1 MQNKIQDKVIEV
13 LQISPI
19 VPVVVIEDLKD
30 AVPLAQS
37 LIEGGIPI
45 IEVTLRSNC
54 ALEAI
59 ELIAKNVPKMHV
71 GAGTILNLN
80 QLEQAQNRGAEFLI
94 SPGLTPS
101 LLEYAKKKDMPLIPG
116 VSSSSEVMQA
126 LELGYNALKFF
137 PAEYCGGAKLLNAFN
152 GPFKG
157 VKFCPT
163 GGISVDNMHAYLK
176 LENVLC
182 VGGSWLTPRNLV
194 QNKEWDK
201 IIELCKQALA
211 NIKT

>member
-1 MQNKIQDKVIEV
+1 MQDKIIEV

-19 VPVVVIEDLKD
+19 VPVVVIENIKD

-37 LIEGGIPI
+37 LIEGGIQI
-45 IEVTLRSNC
+45 IEVTLRSSC

-59 ELIAKNVPKMHV
+59 ELIAKNVPKMCV
-71 GAGTILNLN
+71 GVGTILNPT

-94 SPGLTPS
+94 SPGLTIK

-116 VSSSSEVMQA
+116 VSSSSEVMQT

-137 PAEYCGGAKLLNAFN
+137 PAEYCGGVKLLNAFN

-163 GGISVDNMHAYLK
+163 GGISADNMHSYLN

-182 VGGSWLTPRNLV
+182 VGGSWLTPKNLI

-201 IIELCKQALA
+201 ITEICKRSLALR
-211 NIKT
+211 

>member
-1 MQNKIQDKVIEV
+1 MQDKIIEV

-19 VPVVVIEDLKD
+19 IPVVVIEDIKD

-37 LIEGGIPI
+37 LVEGGIQI
-45 IEVTLRSNC
+45 IEVTLRSSC

-59 ELIAKNVPKMHV
+59 ELIAKNVPKMRV
-71 GAGTILNLN
+71 GAGTILNPT

-94 SPGLTPS
+94 SPGLTIK
-101 LLEYAKKKDMPLIPG
+101 LLEHAKKKDMPLIPG

-137 PAEYCGGAKLLNAFN
+137 PAEYCGGVKLLNAFN

-163 GGISVDNMHAYLK
+163 GGISIDNMHSYLN

-182 VGGSWLTPRNLV
+182 VGGSWLTPKNLI

-201 IIELCKQALA
+201 ITEICKRSLALR
-211 NIKT
+211 

>member
-1 MQNKIQDKVIEV
+1 MQDKTIEI

-19 VPVVVIEDLKD
+19 VPVVVIENIKD

-45 IEVTLRSNC
+45 IEVTLRSSC

-59 ELIAKNVPKMHV
+59 ELIAKNVPKMRV
-71 GAGTILNLN
+71 GAGTILNLT
-80 QLEQAQNRGAEFLI
+80 QLEQAQNKGAEFLI
-94 SPGLTPS
+94 SPGLTIK
-101 LLEYAKKKDMPLIPG
+101 LLEHAKKKDMPLIPG

-137 PAEYCGGAKLLNAFN
+137 PAEYCGGVKLLNAFN

-163 GGISVDNMHAYLK
+163 GGVSVDNMRSYLA
-176 LENVLC
+176 LENVVC
-182 VGGSWLTPRNLV
+182 VGGSWLTPKDLV

-201 IIELCKQALA
+201 ITEICKRALA
-211 NIKT
+211 LR

>member
-1 MQNKIQDKVIEV
+1 MQDKIIEV

-19 VPVVVIEDLKD
+19 VPVVVIEDLNG

-45 IEVTLRSNC
+45 IEVTLRSSC

-59 ELIAKNVPKMHV
+59 ELIAKNVPKMRV
-71 GAGTILNLN
+71 GAGTILNLT

-94 SPGLTPS
+94 SPGLTIK
-101 LLEYAKKKDMPLIPG
+101 LLEHAKKKDMPLIPG

-137 PAEYCGGAKLLNAFN
+137 PAEYCGGVKLLNAFN

-163 GGISVDNMHAYLK
+163 GGISADNMRSYLN

-182 VGGSWLTPRNLV
+182 VGGSWLTPKNLI

-201 IIELCKQALA
+201 ITEICKRALVLR
-211 NIKT
+211 

>member
-1 MQNKIQDKVIEV
+1 MQDKIIEV

-19 VPVVVIEDLKD
+19 VPVVVIENIKD

-37 LIEGGIPI
+37 LIDGGIPI
-45 IEVTLRSNC
+45 IEVTLRSSC

-59 ELIAKNVPKMHV
+59 ELIAKNVPKMRV
-71 GAGTILNLN
+71 GAGTILNPT

-94 SPGLTPS
+94 SPGLTIK
-101 LLEYAKKKDMPLIPG
+101 LLEHAKKKDMPLIPG

-126 LELGYNALKFF
+126 LELGYSALKFF
-137 PAEYCGGAKLLNAFN
+137 PAEYCGGVKLLNAFN

-163 GGISVDNMHAYLK
+163 GGISIDNMHSYLN

-182 VGGSWLTPRNLV
+182 VGGSWLTPKDLV

-201 IIELCKQALA
+201 ITEICKRALA
-211 NIKT
+211 

>member
-1 MQNKIQDKVIEV
+1 MQDKIIEV

-19 VPVVVIEDLKD
+19 VPVVVIEDIKD

-37 LIEGGIPI
+37 LIEGGIQI
-45 IEVTLRSNC
+45 IEVTLRSSC

-71 GAGTILNLN
+71 GAGTILNPT

-94 SPGLTPS
+94 SPGLTIK

-126 LELGYNALKFF
+126 LELGYSALKFF
-137 PAEYCGGAKLLNAFN
+137 PAEYCGGVKLLNAFN

-163 GGISVDNMHAYLK
+163 GGISADNMRSYLN

-182 VGGSWLTPRNLV
+182 VGGSWLTPKNLI

-201 IIELCKQALA
+201 ITEICKRSLALR
-211 NIKT
+211 

>member
-1 MQNKIQDKVIEV
+1 MQDKIIEI

-19 VPVVVIEDLKD
+19 VPVVVIENIKD

-45 IEVTLRSNC
+45 IEVTLRSSC

-59 ELIAKNVPKMHV
+59 ELITKNAPKMRV
-71 GAGTILNLN
+71 GAGTILNPA

-94 SPGLTPS
+94 SPGLTIK

-126 LELGYNALKFF
+126 LELGYSALKFF
-137 PAEYCGGAKLLNAFN
+137 PAEYCGGVKLLNAFN

-163 GGISVDNMHAYLK
+163 GGISADNMRSYLD

-182 VGGSWLTPRNLV
+182 VGGSWLTPKNLI

-201 IIELCKQALA
+201 ITEICKRALA
-211 NIKT
+211 LR

>member
-1 MQNKIQDKVIEV
+1 MQDKIIEV

-19 VPVVVIEDLKD
+19 VPVVVIEDIKD

-37 LIEGGIPI
+37 LVEGGVQI
-45 IEVTLRSNC
+45 IEVTLRSGC

-59 ELIAKNVPKMHV
+59 ELIAKNVPKMRV
-71 GAGTILNLN
+71 GAGTILNPT

-94 SPGLTPS
+94 SPGLTIK

-126 LELGYNALKFF
+126 LELGYSALKFF
-137 PAEYCGGAKLLNAFN
+137 PAEYCGGVKLLNAFN

-163 GGISVDNMHAYLK
+163 GGISADNMHSYLN

-182 VGGSWLTPRNLV
+182 VGGSWLTPKNLI

-201 IIELCKQALA
+201 ITEICKRSLALR
-211 NIKT
+211 

>member
-1 MQNKIQDKVIEV
+1 MQDKIIEV

-19 VPVVVIEDLKD
+19 IPVVVIENIKD
-30 AVPLAQS
+30 AVPLVQS
-37 LIEGGIPI
+37 LAEGGIHI
-45 IEVTLRSNC
+45 IEVTLRSSC

-71 GAGTILNLN
+71 GAGTILNPT

-94 SPGLTPS
+94 SPGLTIK
-101 LLEYAKKKDMPLIPG
+101 LLEHAKKKDMPLIPG

-126 LELGYNALKFF
+126 LELGYSALKFF
-137 PAEYCGGAKLLNAFN
+137 PAEYCGGVKLLNAFN

-163 GGISVDNMHAYLK
+163 GGISADNMHSYLN

-182 VGGSWLTPRNLV
+182 VGGSWLTPKNLI

-201 IIELCKQALA
+201 ITEICKRSLALR
-211 NIKT
+211 

>member
-1 MQNKIQDKVIEV
+1 MQDKIIEV

-19 VPVVVIEDLKD
+19 IPVVVIEDIKD

-37 LIEGGIPI
+37 LIEGGIHI
-45 IEVTLRSNC
+45 IEVTLRSSC

-71 GAGTILNLN
+71 GAGTILNPT

-94 SPGLTPS
+94 SPGLTIK
-101 LLEYAKKKDMPLIPG
+101 LLEHAKKKDMPLIPG

-126 LELGYNALKFF
+126 LELGYSALKFF
-137 PAEYCGGAKLLNAFN
+137 PAEYCGGVKLLNAFN

-163 GGISVDNMHAYLK
+163 GGISADNMHSYLN

-182 VGGSWLTPRNLV
+182 VGGSWLTPKNLI

-201 IIELCKQALA
+201 ITEICKRSLALR
-211 NIKT
+211 

>member
-1 MQNKIQDKVIEV
+1 MQDKIIEI

-19 VPVVVIEDLKD
+19 IPVVVIEDIKD

-37 LIEGGIPI
+37 LVEGGIQI
-45 IEVTLRSNC
+45 IEVTLRSSC

-59 ELIAKNVPKMHV
+59 ELIAKNVPKMRV
-71 GAGTILNLN
+71 GVGTILNPT

-94 SPGLTPS
+94 SPGLTIK
-101 LLEYAKKKDMPLIPG
+101 LLEHAKKKDMPLIPG

-137 PAEYCGGAKLLNAFN
+137 PAEYCGGVKLLNAFN

-163 GGISVDNMHAYLK
+163 GGISTDNMHSYLN

-182 VGGSWLTPRNLV
+182 VGGSWLTPKNLI

-201 IIELCKQALA
+201 ITEICKRSLA
-211 NIKT
+211 GI

>member
-1 MQNKIQDKVIEV
+1 MQDKIIEV

-19 VPVVVIEDLKD
+19 VPVVVVENIKD

-45 IEVTLRSNC
+45 IEVTLRSSC

-59 ELIAKNVPKMHV
+59 ELIAKNVPKMRV
-71 GAGTILNLN
+71 GAGTILNLT

-94 SPGLTPS
+94 SPGLTIK

-126 LELGYNALKFF
+126 LELGYSALKFF
-137 PAEYCGGAKLLNAFN
+137 PAEYCGGVKLLNAFN

-163 GGISVDNMHAYLK
+163 GGISADNMRSYLN

-182 VGGSWLTPRNLV
+182 VGGSWLTPKNLI

-201 IIELCKQALA
+201 ITEICKRSLA
-211 NIKT
+211 GI

>member
-1 MQNKIQDKVIEV
+1 MQDKIIEV
-13 LQISPI
+13 LRISPI
-19 VPVVVIEDLKD
+19 VPVVVIENIKD

-45 IEVTLRSNC
+45 IEVTLRSSC

-59 ELIAKNVPKMHV
+59 ELIAKNVPEMHV
-71 GAGTILNLN
+71 GAGTILNPT

-101 LLEYAKKKDMPLIPG
+101 LLEHAKKKNMPLIPG

-126 LELGYNALKFF
+126 LEWGYNALKFF
-137 PAEYCGGAKLLNAFN
+137 PAEYCGGVKLLNAFS

-163 GGISVDNMHAYLK
+163 GGISADNMRSYLN

-182 VGGSWLTPRNLV
+182 VGGSWLTPKDLI

-201 IIELCKQALA
+201 ITEICKRALA
-211 NIKT
+211 

>member
-1 MQNKIQDKVIEV
+1 MQDKTIEV

-19 VPVVVIEDLKD
+19 VPVVVVEDIKD

-45 IEVTLRSNC
+45 IEVTLRSSC

-59 ELIAKNVPKMHV
+59 ELIAKNVPKMRV
-71 GAGTILNLN
+71 GAGTILNLT

-94 SPGLTPS
+94 SPGLTIK
-101 LLEYAKKKDMPLIPG
+101 LLEHAKKKDMPLIPG

-137 PAEYCGGAKLLNAFN
+137 PAEYCGGVKLLNAFN

-163 GGISVDNMHAYLK
+163 GGISADNMRSYLN

-182 VGGSWLTPRNLV
+182 VGGSWLTPKNLI

-201 IIELCKQALA
+201 ITEICKRALVLR
-211 NIKT
+211 

>member
-1 MQNKIQDKVIEV
+1 MQDKIIEV

-19 VPVVVIEDLKD
+19 VPVVVIEDLND

-37 LIEGGIPI
+37 LIEGGIHI
-45 IEVTLRSNC
+45 IEVTLRSSC

-59 ELIAKNVPKMHV
+59 ELIAKNVPKMRV
-71 GAGTILNLN
+71 GAGTILNPT

-94 SPGLTPS
+94 SPGLTIK

-126 LELGYNALKFF
+126 LELGYSALKFF
-137 PAEYCGGAKLLNAFN
+137 PAEYCGGVKLLNAFN

-163 GGISVDNMHAYLK
+163 GGISADNMRSYLN

-182 VGGSWLTPRNLV
+182 VGGSWLTPKNLI

-201 IIELCKQALA
+201 ITEICKRSLALR
-211 NIKT
+211 

>member
-1 MQNKIQDKVIEV
+1 MQDKIIEV

-19 VPVVVIEDLKD
+19 VPVVVVESVWD

-45 IEVTLRSNC
+45 IEVTLRSSC

-59 ELIAKNVPKMHV
+59 ELIAKNVPKMRV
-71 GAGTILNLN
+71 GAGTILNPT

-94 SPGLTPS
+94 SPGLTIN

-126 LELGYNALKFF
+126 LELGYSALKFF
-137 PAEYCGGAKLLNAFN
+137 PAEYCGGVKLLNAFN

-163 GGISVDNMHAYLK
+163 GGISADNMRSYLN

-182 VGGSWLTPRNLV
+182 VGGSWLTPKNLI

-201 IIELCKQALA
+201 ITGICKRALVLG
-211 NIKT
+211 

>member
-1 MQNKIQDKVIEV
+1 MQDKTIEV

-19 VPVVVIEDLKD
+19 VPVVVIEDIKD

-45 IEVTLRSNC
+45 IEVTLRSSC

-59 ELIAKNVPKMHV
+59 ELIAKNVPKMRV
-71 GAGTILNLN
+71 GAGTILNLT

-94 SPGLTPS
+94 SPGLTIK
-101 LLEYAKKKDMPLIPG
+101 LLEHAKKKDMPLIPG

-126 LELGYNALKFF
+126 LEWGYNALKFF
-137 PAEYCGGAKLLNAFN
+137 PAEYCGGVKLLNAFN

-163 GGISVDNMHAYLK
+163 GGISADNMRSYLN

-182 VGGSWLTPRNLV
+182 VGGSWLTPKDLI

-201 IIELCKQALA
+201 ITEICKRALA
-211 NIKT
+211 

>member
-1 MQNKIQDKVIEV
+1 MQDKIIEV

-19 VPVVVIEDLKD
+19 IPVVVIENIKD

-45 IEVTLRSNC
+45 IEVTLRSSC

-59 ELIAKNVPKMHV
+59 ELIAKNVPKMRV
-71 GAGTILNLN
+71 GAGTILNLT

-101 LLEYAKKKDMPLIPG
+101 LLEHAKKKDMPLIPG

-126 LELGYNALKFF
+126 LELGYNTLKFF
-137 PAEYCGGAKLLNAFN
+137 PAEYCGGVKLLNAFN

-163 GGISVDNMHAYLK
+163 GGISADNMRSYLN

-182 VGGSWLTPRNLV
+182 VGGSWLTPKDLI

-201 IIELCKQALA
+201 ITEICKRALA
-211 NIKT
+211 

>member
-1 MQNKIQDKVIEV
+1 MQDKIIEV

-19 VPVVVIEDLKD
+19 VPVVVIENIKD

-37 LIEGGIPI
+37 LVEGGIHI
-45 IEVTLRSNC
+45 IEVTLRSSC

-59 ELIAKNVPKMHV
+59 ELIAKNVPKMRV
-71 GAGTILNLN
+71 GAGTILNPT

-94 SPGLTPS
+94 SPGLTIK

-137 PAEYCGGAKLLNAFN
+137 PAEYCGGVKLLNAFN

-163 GGISVDNMHAYLK
+163 GGISADNMHSYLN

-182 VGGSWLTPRNLV
+182 VGGSWLTPKNLI

-201 IIELCKQALA
+201 ITEICKRSLALR
-211 NIKT
+211 

>member
-1 MQNKIQDKVIEV
+1 MQDKIIEV

-19 VPVVVIEDLKD
+19 IPVVVIEDIKD

-37 LIEGGIPI
+37 LVEGGIHI
-45 IEVTLRSNC
+45 IEVTLRSSC
-54 ALEAI
+54 ALETI
-59 ELIAKNVPKMHV
+59 ELIAKNVPKMRV
-71 GAGTILNLN
+71 GAGTILNPT

-94 SPGLTPS
+94 SPGLTIK
-101 LLEYAKKKDMPLIPG
+101 LLEHAKKKDMPLIPG

-126 LELGYNALKFF
+126 LELGYSALKFF
-137 PAEYCGGAKLLNAFN
+137 PAEYCGGVKLLNAFN

-163 GGISVDNMHAYLK
+163 GGISADNMHSYLN

-182 VGGSWLTPRNLV
+182 VGGSWLTPKNLI

-201 IIELCKQALA
+201 ITEICKRSLALR
-211 NIKT
+211 

>member
-1 MQNKIQDKVIEV
+1 MQDKIIEV

-19 VPVVVIEDLKD
+19 IPVVVIENIKD

-37 LIEGGIPI
+37 LIEGGIQI
-45 IEVTLRSNC
+45 IEVTLRSSC

-59 ELIAKNVPKMHV
+59 ELIAKNVPKMRV
-71 GAGTILNLN
+71 GAGTILNPT

-94 SPGLTPS
+94 SPGLTIK
-101 LLEYAKKKDMPLIPG
+101 LLEHAKKKDMPLIPG

-126 LELGYNALKFF
+126 LELGYSALKFF
-137 PAEYCGGAKLLNAFN
+137 PAEYCGGVKLLNAFN

-163 GGISVDNMHAYLK
+163 GGISADNMRSYLN

-182 VGGSWLTPRNLV
+182 VGGSWLTPKNLI

-201 IIELCKQALA
+201 ITEICKRALA
-211 NIKT
+211 LR

>member
-1 MQNKIQDKVIEV
+1 MQDKIIEI

-19 VPVVVIEDLKD
+19 VPVVVIENIKD

-45 IEVTLRSNC
+45 IEVTLRSSC

-59 ELIAKNVPKMHV
+59 ELIAKNVPKMRV
-71 GAGTILNLN
+71 GAGTILNLI

-94 SPGLTPS
+94 SPGLTIK
-101 LLEYAKKKDMPLIPG
+101 LLEHAKKKDMPLIPG

-137 PAEYCGGAKLLNAFN
+137 PAEYCGGVKLLNAFN

-163 GGISVDNMHAYLK
+163 GGISVDNMRSYLA
-176 LENVLC
+176 LENVVC
-182 VGGSWLTPRNLV
+182 VGGSWLTPKDLV

-201 IIELCKQALA
+201 ITEICKRALA
-211 NIKT
+211 NI

>member
-1 MQNKIQDKVIEV
+1 MQDKIIEV

-19 VPVVVIEDLKD
+19 VPVVVIEDIKD

-37 LIEGGIPI
+37 LIEGGIHI
-45 IEVTLRSNC
+45 IEVTLRSSC

-59 ELIAKNVPKMHV
+59 ELIAKNVPKMRV
-71 GAGTILNLN
+71 GAGTILNPT

-94 SPGLTPS
+94 SPGLTIK

-126 LELGYNALKFF
+126 LELGYSALKFF
-137 PAEYCGGAKLLNAFN
+137 PAEYCGGVKLLNAFN

-157 VKFCPT
+157 MKFCPT
-163 GGISVDNMHAYLK
+163 GGISADNMRSYLN

-182 VGGSWLTPRNLV
+182 VGGSWLTPKNLI

-201 IIELCKQALA
+201 ITEICKRSLALR
-211 NIKT
+211 

>member
-1 MQNKIQDKVIEV
+1 MQDRIIEV

-19 VPVVVIEDLKD
+19 VPVVVVENIKD

-37 LIEGGIPI
+37 LVEGGIHI
-45 IEVTLRSNC
+45 IEVTLRSSC

-59 ELIAKNVPKMHV
+59 ELIAKNVPKMRV
-71 GAGTILNLN
+71 GVGTILNPT

-94 SPGLTPS
+94 SPGLTIK

-137 PAEYCGGAKLLNAFN
+137 PAEYCGGVKLLNAFN

-163 GGISVDNMHAYLK
+163 GGISADNMHSYLN

-182 VGGSWLTPRNLV
+182 VGGSWLTPKNLI

-201 IIELCKQALA
+201 ITEICKRSLALR
-211 NIKT
+211 

>member
-1 MQNKIQDKVIEV
+1 MQDKIIEV

-19 VPVVVIEDLKD
+19 VPVVVVEDIKD

-45 IEVTLRSNC
+45 IEVTLRSSC

-59 ELIAKNVPKMHV
+59 ELIAKNVPKMRV
-71 GAGTILNLN
+71 GAGTILNLT

-94 SPGLTPS
+94 SPGLTIK
-101 LLEYAKKKDMPLIPG
+101 LLEHAKKKDMPLIPG

-137 PAEYCGGAKLLNAFN
+137 PAEYCGGVKLLNAFN

-163 GGISVDNMHAYLK
+163 GGISADNMRSYLN

-182 VGGSWLTPRNLV
+182 VGGSWLTPKNLI

-201 IIELCKQALA
+201 ITEICKRALA
-211 NIKT
+211 LR

>member
-1 MQNKIQDKVIEV
+1 MQDKIIEV

-19 VPVVVIEDLKD
+19 VPVVVIENIKD

-45 IEVTLRSNC
+45 IEVTLRSSC

-59 ELIAKNVPKMHV
+59 ELIAKNVPKMRV
-71 GAGTILNLN
+71 GAGTILNPT

-94 SPGLTPS
+94 SPGLTIK
-101 LLEYAKKKDMPLIPG
+101 LLEHAKKKDMPLIPG

-126 LELGYNALKFF
+126 LELGYSALKFF
-137 PAEYCGGAKLLNAFN
+137 PAEYCGGVKLLNAFN

-163 GGISVDNMHAYLK
+163 GGISIDNMRSYLN

-182 VGGSWLTPRNLV
+182 VGGSWLTPKNLI

-201 IIELCKQALA
+201 ITEICKRSLALR
-211 NIKT
+211 

>member
-1 MQNKIQDKVIEV
+1 MQDKIIEV

-19 VPVVVIEDLKD
+19 VPVVVIEDIKD

-37 LIEGGIPI
+37 LVEGGIQI
-45 IEVTLRSNC
+45 IEVTLRSSC

-59 ELIAKNVPKMHV
+59 ELIAKNVPKMRV
-71 GAGTILNLN
+71 GAGTILNPT
-80 QLEQAQNRGAEFLI
+80 QLEQTQNRGAEFLI
-94 SPGLTPS
+94 SPGLTIK

-126 LELGYNALKFF
+126 LELGYSALKFF
-137 PAEYCGGAKLLNAFN
+137 PAEYCGGVKLLNAFN

-163 GGISVDNMHAYLK
+163 GGISADNMHSYLN

-182 VGGSWLTPRNLV
+182 VGGSWLTPKNLI

-201 IIELCKQALA
+201 ITEICKRSLALR
-211 NIKT
+211 

>member
-1 MQNKIQDKVIEV
+1 MQDKIIEI

-19 VPVVVIEDLKD
+19 VPVVVIEDIKD

-37 LIEGGIPI
+37 LIEGGIHI
-45 IEVTLRSNC
+45 IEVTLRSSC

-59 ELIAKNVPKMHV
+59 ELIAKNVPKMRV
-71 GAGTILNLN
+71 GAGTILNPT

-94 SPGLTPS
+94 SPGLTIK
-101 LLEYAKKKDMPLIPG
+101 LLEHAKKKDMPLIPG

-126 LELGYNALKFF
+126 LELGYSTLKFF
-137 PAEYCGGAKLLNAFN
+137 PAEYCGGVKLLNAFN

-163 GGISVDNMHAYLK
+163 GGISIDNMHSYLN

-182 VGGSWLTPRNLV
+182 VGGSWLTPKNLI

-201 IIELCKQALA
+201 ITEICKRSLALR
-211 NIKT
+211 

>member
-1 MQNKIQDKVIEV
+1 MQDKIIEI

-19 VPVVVIEDLKD
+19 VPVVVVEDIKD

-37 LIEGGIPI
+37 LVEGGIPI
-45 IEVTLRSNC
+45 IEVTLRSSC

-71 GAGTILNLN
+71 GAGTILNLT

-94 SPGLTPS
+94 SPGLTIK
-101 LLEYAKKKDMPLIPG
+101 LLEHAKKKNMPLIPG

-126 LELGYNALKFF
+126 LELGYHALKFF
-137 PAEYCGGAKLLNAFN
+137 PAEYCGGVKLLNAFN

-163 GGISVDNMHAYLK
+163 GGISADNMRSYLN
-176 LENVLC
+176 LENVVC
-182 VGGSWLTPRNLV
+182 VGGSWLTPKNLI

-201 IIELCKQALA
+201 ITEICKRALA
-211 NIKT
+211 

>member
-1 MQNKIQDKVIEV
+1 MQDRIIEV

-19 VPVVVIEDLKD
+19 VPVVVVENIKD

-37 LIEGGIPI
+37 LVEGGIHI
-45 IEVTLRSNC
+45 IEVTLRSSC

-59 ELIAKNVPKMHV
+59 ELIAKNVPKMRV
-71 GAGTILNLN
+71 GAGTILNPT

-94 SPGLTPS
+94 SPGLTIK

-137 PAEYCGGAKLLNAFN
+137 PAEYCGGVKLLNAFN

-163 GGISVDNMHAYLK
+163 GGISTDNMHSYLN

-182 VGGSWLTPRNLV
+182 VGGSWLTPKNLI

-201 IIELCKQALA
+201 ITEICKRSLA
-211 NIKT
+211 GI

>member
-1 MQNKIQDKVIEV
+1 MQDKIIEV

-19 VPVVVIEDLKD
+19 VPVVVIENIKD

-59 ELIAKNVPKMHV
+59 ELIAKNVPKMRV
-71 GAGTILNLN
+71 GAGTILNPA

-94 SPGLTPS
+94 SPGLTIK

-126 LELGYNALKFF
+126 LELGYSALKFF
-137 PAEYCGGAKLLNAFN
+137 PAEYCGGVKLLNAFN

-163 GGISVDNMHAYLK
+163 GGISADNMRSYLD

-182 VGGSWLTPRNLV
+182 VGGSWLTPKNLI

-201 IIELCKQALA
+201 ITGICKRALA
-211 NIKT
+211 LR

>member
-1 MQNKIQDKVIEV
+1 MQDKIIEI

-19 VPVVVIEDLKD
+19 IPVVVIENIKD
-30 AVPLAQS
+30 AVPLVQS
-37 LIEGGIPI
+37 LVEGGIHI
-45 IEVTLRSNC
+45 IEVTLRSSC

-71 GAGTILNLN
+71 GAGTILNPT

-94 SPGLTPS
+94 SPGLTIK
-101 LLEYAKKKDMPLIPG
+101 LLEYAKKKDMPLMPG

-137 PAEYCGGAKLLNAFN
+137 PAEYCGGVKLLNAFN

-163 GGISVDNMHAYLK
+163 GGISADNMHSYLN

-182 VGGSWLTPRNLV
+182 VGGSWLTPKNLI

-201 IIELCKQALA
+201 ITEICKRSLALR
-211 NIKT
+211 

>member
-1 MQNKIQDKVIEV
+1 MQDKTIEV

-19 VPVVVIEDLKD
+19 VPVVVIENIKD

-37 LIEGGIPI
+37 LVEGGIHI
-45 IEVTLRSNC
+45 IEVTLRSSC

-59 ELIAKNVPKMHV
+59 ELIAKNVPKMCV
-71 GAGTILNLN
+71 GAGTILNPT

-94 SPGLTPS
+94 SPGFTIK

-137 PAEYCGGAKLLNAFN
+137 PAEYCGGVKLLNAFN

-163 GGISVDNMHAYLK
+163 GGISIDNMHSYLS

-182 VGGSWLTPRNLV
+182 VGGSWLTPKNLI

-201 IIELCKQALA
+201 ITEICKRSLALR
-211 NIKT
+211 

>member
-1 MQNKIQDKVIEV
+1 MQDKIIEV

-19 VPVVVIEDLKD
+19 VPVVVIENIKD

-45 IEVTLRSNC
+45 IEVTLRSSC

-59 ELIAKNVPKMHV
+59 ELIAKNVPKMRV
-71 GAGTILNLN
+71 GAGTILNLT

-94 SPGLTPS
+94 SPGLTIK
-101 LLEYAKKKDMPLIPG
+101 LLEHAKKKDMPLIPG

-126 LELGYNALKFF
+126 LELGYSALKFF
-137 PAEYCGGAKLLNAFN
+137 PAEYCGGVKLLNAFN

-163 GGISVDNMHAYLK
+163 GGISADNMRSYLD

-182 VGGSWLTPRNLV
+182 VGGSWLTPKNLI

-201 IIELCKQALA
+201 ITEICKRALA
-211 NIKT
+211 LR

>member
-1 MQNKIQDKVIEV
+1 MQDKIIEI

-19 VPVVVIEDLKD
+19 VPVVVIENIKD

-37 LIEGGIPI
+37 LIEGGIHI
-45 IEVTLRSNC
+45 IEVTLRSSC

-59 ELIAKNVPKMHV
+59 ELIAKNVPKMRV
-71 GAGTILNLN
+71 GAGTILNPT

-94 SPGLTPS
+94 SPGLTIK

-126 LELGYNALKFF
+126 LELGYSALKFF
-137 PAEYCGGAKLLNAFN
+137 PAEYCGGVKLLNAFN

-163 GGISVDNMHAYLK
+163 GGISADNMYSYLN

-182 VGGSWLTPRNLV
+182 VGGSWLTPKNLI

-201 IIELCKQALA
+201 ITEICKRSLALR
-211 NIKT
+211 

>member
-1 MQNKIQDKVIEV
+1 MQDKIIEI

-19 VPVVVIEDLKD
+19 VPVVVIEDIKD

-37 LIEGGIPI
+37 LIEGGIQI
-45 IEVTLRSNC
+45 IEVTLRSSC

-71 GAGTILNLN
+71 GAGTILNPA

-94 SPGLTPS
+94 SPGLTIK

-126 LELGYNALKFF
+126 LELGYSALKFF
-137 PAEYCGGAKLLNAFN
+137 PAEYCGGVKLLNAFN

-163 GGISVDNMHAYLK
+163 GGISADNMHSYLN

-182 VGGSWLTPRNLV
+182 VGGSWLTPKNLI

-201 IIELCKQALA
+201 ITEICKRSLALR
-211 NIKT
+211 

>member
-1 MQNKIQDKVIEV
+1 MQDKIIEI

-19 VPVVVIEDLKD
+19 VPVVVVENIKD

-45 IEVTLRSNC
+45 IEVTLRSSC

-59 ELIAKNVPKMHV
+59 ELIAKNVPKMRV
-71 GAGTILNLN
+71 GAGTILNLT

-94 SPGLTPS
+94 SPGLTIK
-101 LLEYAKKKDMPLIPG
+101 LLEHAKKKDMPLIPG

-126 LELGYNALKFF
+126 LELGYSALKFF
-137 PAEYCGGAKLLNAFN
+137 PAEYCGGVKLLNAFN

-163 GGISVDNMHAYLK
+163 GGVSVDNMRSYLN

-182 VGGSWLTPRNLV
+182 VGGSWLTPKDLI

-201 IIELCKQALA
+201 ITEICKSTLALR
-211 NIKT
+211 

>member
-1 MQNKIQDKVIEV
+1 MQDKIIEV

-19 VPVVVIEDLKD
+19 VPVVVIENIKD

-37 LIEGGIPI
+37 LVEGGIHI
-45 IEVTLRSNC
+45 IEVTLRSSC

-59 ELIAKNVPKMHV
+59 ELIAKNVPKMRV
-71 GAGTILNLN
+71 GAGTILNPT

-94 SPGLTPS
+94 SPGLTIK

-116 VSSSSEVMQA
+116 VSSSSEVIQA

-137 PAEYCGGAKLLNAFN
+137 PAEYCGGVKLLNAFN

-163 GGISVDNMHAYLK
+163 GGISADNMRSYLN

-182 VGGSWLTPRNLV
+182 VGGSWLTPKDLI

-201 IIELCKQALA
+201 ITEICKRALA
-211 NIKT
+211 